1 METALLLVKLPPLVV
16 PPPAVA
22 SVLVAVAAPL
32 NTLHSRPMFMIH
44 SFILTKTDYQSVH
57 AAYTCATIVTM
68 TLIKFRLLTL
78 SNLIT

>member
-22 SVLVAVAAPL
+22 SVLVAVAAP